1 MRRKLRFL
9 LMGLGE
15 CAISRRA
22 YRIGQLL
29 TAIVAED
36 SLSMTRILW
45 VRLRGN

>member
-9 LMGLGE
+9 LMGLGG

-22 YRIGQLL
+22 YRIGQL